1 MGRKDRIRLN
11 SKGFSL
17 VELIIVI
24 AIMAVLAGTIAP
36 ALIKY
41 LEKSRKTTDMSNA
54 TEIEKILV
62 HGFVEGY
69 IDIPE
74 AKKQLDM
81 VHGLC
86 CVTRIKR
93 MHRHHIII
101 EIFPVCGVER
111 MLVLLLEML
120 NHRATGIIV

>member
-62 HGFVEGY
+62 RCFVEGY

-74 AKKQLDM
+74 AKRTVGYGCM
-81 VHGLC
+81 GYV
-86 CVTRIKR
+86 V
-93 MHRHHIII
+93 
-101 EIFPVCGVER
+101 
-111 MLVLLLEML
+111 
-120 NHRATGIIV
+120 

>member
-74 AKKQLDM
+74 AKRTVGYGAWVM
-81 VHGLC
+81 LC
-86 CVTRIKR
+86 NKDKKNAPTPY
-93 MHRHHIII
+93 
-101 EIFPVCGVER
+101 PVSYTHLTLPTSSSV
-111 MLVLLLEML
+111 
-120 NHRATGIIV
+120 

>member
-74 AKKQLDM
+74 AKRTVVYGAWVM
-81 VHGLC
+81 LC
-86 CVTRIKR
+86 NKDKKNAQIGRASCR
-93 MHRHHIII
+93 
-101 EIFPVCGVER
+101 ER
-111 MLVLLLEML
+111 V
-120 NHRATGIIV
+120 

>member
-41 LEKSRKTTDMSNA
+41 LEKSRKQQICQTQLRS
-54 TEIEKILV
+54 
-62 HGFVEGY
+62 
-69 IDIPE
+69 
-74 AKKQLDM
+74 KK
-81 VHGLC
+81 
-86 CVTRIKR
+86 
-93 MHRHHIII
+93 
-101 EIFPVCGVER
+101 F
-111 MLVLLLEML
+111 
-120 NHRATGIIV
+120 